1 MADESGVVKMERTTQ
16 PLRSEG
22 TLLYLTSFDE
32 ERQGGMTKTS
42 VGLQELRRKIYRKAK
57 TEKHWRFWGLYCHV
71 CKKEVLEES
80 YRLAKANDGAPGVDA
95 KSFKDI
101 EAEGV
106 KGFLEGIRQEL
117 LNRRYIP
124 MPNRQVEIPKGD
136 GKTRTLGIPTVRDRV
151 VQGALKLIL
160 EPIFEAD
167 FKDCSYGYRPK
178 RHAHQAIDRVTAGI
192 LHGLTRV
199 VDVDLS
205 GYFDNIR
212 HHLVLEK
219 VAQRVQDDDIMRLL
233 KLILTANG
241 KKGVPQGGI
250 ISPLLS
256 NLYLN
261 GVDEM
266 MERAREATRRRGYYN
281 LDFIRS
287 ADDMVILVHGHHN
300 EDRLLST
307 VHRRLKEELDNL
319 HVQMNQDKT
328 NVVNLKEGGC
338 FSFLGFDVRLNRNRE
353 GKVYVSKTPRKKKVK
368 EIGQRIKA
376 ALKASWA
383 KPFNEVIKAVNA
395 IIRGWVNYFRIGNS
409 DRTFC
414 KVRNDIEKKVR
425 KFVMKRKKLKGFGWK
440 RWSRMEIYQKWG
452 LYNDY
457 RIRYILPKAASAR

>member
-1 MADESGVVKMERTTQ
+1 MTT
-16 PLRSEG
+16 
-22 TLLYLTSFDE
+22 TS
-32 ERQGGMTKTS
+32 MS
-42 VGLQELRRKIYRKAK
+42 LQELRRKIYRKAK
-57 TEKHWRFWGLYCHV
+57 TEKHGKFWGLYCHI
-71 CKKEVLEES
+71 CKKEVLEEA
-80 YRLAKANDGAPGVDA
+80 YRLAKANDGAPGLDG
-95 KSFKDI
+95 KSFDAI
-101 EAEGV
+101 EVEGV
-106 KGFLEGIRQEL
+106 EDFLEGIRQEL
-117 LNRRYIP
+117 LIRKYKP
-124 MPNRQVEIPKGD
+124 MPNRRVEIPKGN
-136 GKTRTLGIPTVRDRV
+136 GKTRTLGIPTVKDRV

-212 HHLVLEK
+212 HHLLLEK
-219 VAQRVQDDDIMRLL
+219 VAWRVQDDEIMHLL

-266 MERAREATRRRGYYN
+266 MERAREVTRRKGYYN

-287 ADDMVILVHGHHN
+287 ADDMVILIHGHPK

-307 VHRRLKEELDNL
+307 VQRRLTEELDNL
-319 HVQMNQDKT
+319 HVQMNQEKT
-328 NVVNLKEGGC
+328 KVVNLKEGGC
-338 FSFLGFDVRLNRNRE
+338 FSFLGFDFRLNRNRE
-353 GKVYVSKTPRKKKVK
+353 GKDYVSKTPRKKKVM
-368 EIGQRIKA
+368 EIGKRVRA

-383 KPFNEVIKAVNA
+383 KPFNEVITTVNA
-395 IIRGWVNYFRIGNS
+395 VIRGWVNYFRIGNS
-409 DRTFC
+409 NRTFC
-414 KVRNDIEKKVR
+414 KVRDYIEKKVR

-440 RWSRMEIYQKWG
+440 RWSREDIYQKWG
-452 LYNDY
+452 LFNDY
-457 RIRYILPKAASAR
+457 RIQYIRLKAAPSR